1 MFYVLLCY
9 DQTLGVCRHSHV
21 IGPLTPPHAPSAH
34 RQLPSCRSQAVDVL
48 CKSHALHTRAPESS
62 DALWPAISIGNP
74 RLPRGCLPGPV
85 PGRSS
90 LWPAGLRESG
100 LHGEYGIELPASH
113 PGPRMER
120 APRQGHGRTGSAPQ
134 HAGFFCISSRALDLL
149 SSVIAL
155 GIPRRS

>member
-62 DALWPAISIGNP
+62 DALLWPAISIGNP

-90 LWPAGLRESG
+90 LWPAGPRESG
-100 LHGEYGIELPASH
+100 LHGEYGTCQLLIPGLEWNELRGKGTVAQALHLSTPVFSAL
-113 PGPRMER
+113 
-120 APRQGHGRTGSAPQ
+120 AAGHLT
-134 HAGFFCISSRALDLL
+134 FFLQ
-149 SSVIAL
+149 
-155 GIPRRS
+155 